1 MPIVNVNGIELYFE
15 EQGSGEAVL
24 LIPASWWPSDTWK
37 VGVVPVLSRRYRT
50 IIFDCRGTGRS
61 SKPADGYTVK
71 QFASDALGLLNHLGV
86 TRCHAVGFALGSLI
100 VQAMAIQR
108 PDLVATL
115 TMAAAGP
122 GSKRLDGGQR
132 ELSPETMREISEMG
146 FEEYIRSHIDND
158 GMAYN
163 PEFYRQH
170 RDLAAAL
177 ANALWAGQST
187 VEISRLHEAA
197 RLSHPGRSTEGESAG
212 AGALRRRRRRREARQ
227 HAGGDREE
235 ISAVDSGRGAGAD
248 PQHAA
253 YDLLGRRRRGDR
265 VAGFPGASSDQYE
278 IGRIGLRVFNH
289 KGHIEH
295 KING

>member
-1 MPIVNVNGIELYFE
+1 MPIASVNGIELYFE

-61 SKPADGYTVK
+61 SKPVNGYTVK
-71 QFASDALGLLNHLGV
+71 QFAADALGLLKHLAI

-100 VQAMAIQR
+100 VQAAAIER

-132 ELSPETMREISEMG
+132 DLSPETTREIAEMG
-146 FEEYIRSHIDND
+146 FEQYIRSHINND

-163 PEFYRQH
+163 PDFYRRH

-177 ANALWAGQST
+177 ADALWSGQSS
-187 VEISRLHEAA
+187 VEIFRLHEAA
-197 RLSHPGRSTEGESAG
+197 RLSWDTLAEAPKVKVPTLVLCGADDGIERRGSTPAATAKRLAPLIPGAQLALIPNTRHMTFWDGD
-212 AGALRRRRRRREARQ
+212 GALIALQDFLAR
-227 HAGGDREE
+227 HP
-235 ISAVDSGRGAGAD
+235 IGA
-248 PQHAA
+248 
-253 YDLLGRRRRGDR
+253 
-265 VAGFPGASSDQYE
+265 
-278 IGRIGLRVFNH
+278 N
-289 KGHIEH
+289 
-295 KING
+295 